1 MFDDM
6 HKMMARMQSAMDD
19 AFGTSVGARPFLLP
33 TVQGGTRLAKAPT
46 IALHVI
52 EKPEGYEVQAE
63 LPGVRKEDIQ
73 VEIHDNLVSIAAKA
87 ASHAERK
94 EGERVVYSERIDGQ
108 LSRRFTLPVEIDE
121 SQSRAKFDNGV
132 LSLNLVRRDKTPAMR
147 QLTIA

>member
-6 HKMMARMQSAMDD
+6 QRMMARMQSAMDD
-19 AFGTSVGARPFLLP
+19 ALGTSVGTRPFLLP
-33 TVQGGTRLAKAPT
+33 NVQGGTRLAKAPT
-46 IALHVI
+46 MALHVI

-73 VEIHDNLVSIAAKA
+73 VEIHENLVAITARN
-87 ASHAERK
+87 ASGAERK

-108 LSRRFTLPVEIDE
+108 ISRRFTLPVELDE
-121 SQSRAKFDNGV
+121 HLSTARFENGV
-132 LSLNLVRRDKTPAMR
+132 LSLNLVRRSKAPAGR